1 MPGVQR
7 SGGFHI
13 SDILDLNDQNQK
25 VVPNLSTENDQ
36 TSLSPNGKFN
46 NFFGFLIKI
55 SLFGTQ

>member
-46 NFFGFLIKI
+46 NIFGLLITI
-55 SLFGTQ
+55 SPFGT